1 MRGLTVLITNNTL
14 DNRAGSELYVRDIA
28 AGLLKRGHTPVA
40 FSTVLGDVAREL
52 RKATIPVIDNLDAL
66 ATPPDIIHGQHHVET
81 MMALLRFPDT
91 PAVYFCHGW
100 LPWEEAPPHF
110 PRIMSYVAVDD
121 TCRDRLVLENAIP
134 EDRIR
139 VLLNFV
145 DLERFK
151 PRGPLPT
158 RPKRALIFRND
169 VNELTH
175 VRVVREACG
184 RADIALD
191 VIGLNSGNT
200 CNEPEAVLG
209 KYDIVFAKGRSAL
222 EAMAVGAAVV
232 LYDVTAAGPMVTT
245 CELDRLRRLN
255 FGIRAAQEP
264 ISLAVLEREIAR
276 YDANDADQ
284 VSQRIRAVAG
294 RDTVVDDILSLYEE
308 ARGEFGRMDR
318 DMVAEQRA
326 AYTYLRWLSPRL
338 KENDRLKGER
348 DWIQSEHERL
358 SSRFAAREQEVQAV
372 QARLT
377 RQFAESEQKAI
388 EFEHQARE
396 REQKADA
403 LARELADKESLLAS
417 ITNTLGWR
425 LLSHFGP
432 TKYSFVLPA
441 YRRLQ
446 KLLSR
451 GER

>member
-1 MRGLTVLITNNTL
+1 MSGLTVLITNNTL
-14 DNRAGSELYVRDIA
+14 NNRAGSELYLRDIA
-28 AGLLKRGHTPVA
+28 VALLKRGHKPVA

-121 TCRDRLVLENAIP
+121 TCRDRLVFENAIP

-145 DLERFK
+145 DLEKFK
-151 PRGPLPT
+151 PRGPLPA
-158 RPKRALIFRND
+158 RPKRALIFSNE
-169 VNELTH
+169 VSELTN
-175 VRVVREACG
+175 VEVVREACG
-184 RADIALD
+184 RAGVELD
-191 VIGLNSGNT
+191 LIGLNSGNA
-200 CNEPEAVLG
+200 CKEPEDVLG
-209 KYDIVFAKGRSAL
+209 SFDIVFAKGRSAL

-232 LYDVTAAGPMVTT
+232 LYDVNAAGSMVTT
-245 CELDRLRRLN
+245 CDLDRLRRLN
-255 FGIRAAQEP
+255 FGIRALREP

-276 YDANDADQ
+276 YDANDADR
-284 VSQRIRAVAG
+284 VSQRIRATAG
-294 RDTVVDDILSLYEE
+294 RDAVVDDILSLYQQ
-308 ARGEFGRMDR
+308 AREQFGKMDR
-318 DMVAEQRA
+318 DPVAELRA
-326 AYTYLRWLSPRL
+326 ASDYLRGLSPLL
-338 KENDRLKGER
+338 KQSDALNRER
-348 DWIQSEHERL
+348 DRIQSEHERL
-358 SSRFAAREQEVQAV
+358 NSRFAAREQEAQAV

-377 RQFAESEQKAI
+377 QEITEIGLKAI
-388 EFEHQARE
+388 EFEYQARE

-403 LARELADKESLLAS
+403 LAKELAGKEAQLAG

-425 LLSHFGP
+425 LLSRFGP
-432 TKYSFVLPA
+432 IKYSFVLPV

-451 GER
+451 GGR